1 MSSAEIKIGAQVF
14 DRALQR
20 SGMVVAIHQPANP
33 NLDADSVIIKT
44 APGTLIWARID
55 HLEQI

>member
-1 MSSAEIKIGAQVF
+1 MSPAEIKVGTQVF

-20 SGMVVAIHQPANP
+20 SGVLVAINRPANP
-33 NLDADSVIIKT
+33 NLVADSVIIKT